1 MFKKMKKS
9 KYMLLSLGFIFIGLI
24 LVTVGLLF
32 RNQEEKSSNKIDT
45 PPKQNEIVK
54 PVNPTSTEE
63 IDYEELNLNESKITT
78 IRSGEKKIDLEIST
92 NKEFE
97 NYYDIYGNEKIIIQE
112 IPSLYKII
120 RIYKYSDALCFVFS
134 SEDTDSKLVYFT
146 DLDGNIIK
154 LIDFDRKTNISY
166 SIKNPI
172 ILKDIEEAVTIEN
185 KTIKIVLSG
194 VLNEDGY
201 IVINGSIV
209 NVKEINLQE
218 YNITL
223 ETPLEM
229 VISFEYLGNG
239 EFSEEKIVEQ
249 KGVLIFRTQ

>member
-9 KYMLLSLGFIFIGLI
+9 KYILLSLSFIFIGLV

-32 RNQEEKSSNKIDT
+32 RNQEEKPSNKIDT
-45 PPKQNEIVK
+45 PPKQNEIIEPVK
-54 PVNPTSTEE
+54 PTPTEE

-78 IRSGEKKIDLEIST
+78 IRIGEKKIDLEISA
-92 NKEFE
+92 NKEIE
-97 NYYDIYGNEKIIIQE
+97 NYYDVYGNDRIIIQE
-112 IPSLYKII
+112 IPSLYKVI
-120 RIYKYSDALCFVFS
+120 RIYKYSDALCFIFS
-134 SEDTDSKLVYFT
+134 GEDTDNELVYFT

-166 SIKNPI
+166 SIKKPT
-172 ILKDIEEAVTIEN
+172 ILETIEEAVVIEN
-185 KTIKIVLSG
+185 KKIKIVLSG

-209 NVKEINLQE
+209 NVKEINLQD

-223 ETPLEM
+223 ETPIEM
-229 VISFEYLGNG
+229 IISFEYLGNG
-239 EFSEEKIVEQ
+239 EFSEEKVIEQ
-249 KGVLIFRTQ
+249 KDILVFKSK